1 MHGVMELLEW
11 RERKV
16 IRDIERDDP
25 GVLAHD

>member
-1 MHGVMELLEW
+1 MEVLER

-25 GVLAHD
+25 GVLAHDWGA